1 MTFKSLNPPLH
12 QQPTTRPFQ
21 PLSFQELF
29 DERPRIVSNL
39 TQPILR
45 NSMID
50 QLINEVPEDKK
61 DDVWSKASQFKGTVA
76 ALDMMIEDLEER
88 VRELE
93 RKYVFSG
100 TGCVISMLMGSR
112 REEEAKKF
120 FGVVRK
126 AR

>member
-1 MTFKSLNPPLH
+1 
-12 QQPTTRPFQ
+12 
-21 PLSFQELF
+21 
-29 DERPRIVSNL
+29 
-39 TQPILR
+39 
-45 NSMID
+45 MID